1 MESRNPGV
9 SGVARVTGHIKMKTN
24 PDQCSR
30 RSFLRRAA
38 AATAAVGATLVVT
51 PSAQAALGPSNVLT
65 TLTVAA
71 TSARRNGTVTITV
84 NLQRLDGRQ
93 EGLAAVPVKF
103 HFGQGTYATFNLG
116 VRYTDA
122 AGRIV
127 LRVAASNF
135 SRVGRWVAV
144 AEVNPSSSPEN
155 WIARPLPYAW
165 FNITN

>member
-1 MESRNPGV
+1 MEFRDSAVKRAAN
-9 SGVARVTGHIKMKTN
+9 VTGQNRMKT
-24 PDQCSR
+24 PTDQGSR

-38 AATAAVGATLVVT
+38 AATAAVGATLVAT

-84 NLQRLDGRQ
+84 NLQRLDGRRD
-93 EGLAAVPVKF
+93 GLAAVPVKF
-103 HFGQGTYATFNLG
+103 HFGDGTYATFNLG

-122 AGRIV
+122 GGRITLKV
-127 LRVAASNF
+127 SASNF
-135 SRVGRWVAV
+135 FRVGRWVAV
-144 AEVNPSSSPEN
+144 AEVNPSPSSEN

-165 FNITN
+165 FSITS